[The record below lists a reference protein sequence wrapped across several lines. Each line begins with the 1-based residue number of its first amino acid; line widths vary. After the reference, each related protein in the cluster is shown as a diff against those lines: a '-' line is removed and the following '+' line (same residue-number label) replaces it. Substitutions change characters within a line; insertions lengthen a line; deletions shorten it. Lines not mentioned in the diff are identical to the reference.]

1 MFLQMMRDG
10 IDRRID
16 ELEDSAF
23 DSHTETLHYACVNF
37 VLAWYKFLHALFNIK
52 KGG

>member
-1 MFLQMMRDG
+1 MLKIIRDG

-23 DSHTETLHYACVNF
+23 DSHTETFHYDCINLA
-37 VLAWYKFLHALFNIK
+37 LAWYRLLYAVFK
-52 KGG
+52 